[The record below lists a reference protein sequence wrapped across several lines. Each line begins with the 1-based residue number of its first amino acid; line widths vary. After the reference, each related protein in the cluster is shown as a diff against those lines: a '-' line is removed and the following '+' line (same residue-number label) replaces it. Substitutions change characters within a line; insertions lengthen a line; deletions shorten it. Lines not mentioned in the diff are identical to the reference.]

1 MDEVKQENTHVVSFL
16 LAGKSTKPTL
26 SALPRYPLFSSEV
39 KGVILAVTK
48 AINAT
53 YYTGLHYK

>member
-53 YYTGLHYK
+53 YYTG